1 MSDADSIKTQLG
13 YDLLPIELRSVS
25 FQKSGVYLID
35 KVSFKLN
42 SRGITVILGP
52 NGAGKSILLRL
63 LHGLEIPNKGT
74 VLFKGVVA
82 DETIRRKQAMVFQN
96 AILLRRSVMENLSFV
111 ANLHKPRKPSNL
123 LKLLEEVGLAEKQ
136 HMSARRLSGGEK
148 QRLSLA
154 RALVSQPELLLLDEP
169 TASLDPYSVQMIET
183 LLIKLQHQNTKI
195 IFITHDLNQAR
206 RLAEDI
212 IFIHKGSLEAFQ
224 SANTF
229 FEKPDSDFAQAFI
242 QGRLIF

>member
-1 MSDADSIKTQLG
+1 MSDANVTITQLEFN
-13 YDLLPIELRSVS
+13 LLPIELCSVS
-25 FQKSGVYLID
+25 FQKSGVCLID
-35 KVSFKLN
+35 GVSVTLN

-63 LHGLEIPNKGT
+63 LHGLEIPNEGT

-82 DETIRRKQAMVFQN
+82 DEIIKRKQAMVFQN
-96 AILLRRSVMENLSFV
+96 AVLLRRSVMENLSFV
-111 ANLHKPRKPSNL
+111 ANLYKPQKPSNL
-123 LKLLEEVGLAEKQ
+123 VELLAEVGLAEKQ
-136 HMSARRLSGGEK
+136 HMPARRLSGGEK
-148 QRLSLA
+148 QRLCLA

-212 IFIHKGSLEAFQ
+212 LFIHKGRLEAFQ
-224 SANTF
+224 PADSF
-229 FEKPDSDFAQAFI
+229 FEKPDSEFAKAFI
-242 QGRLIF
+242 EGRLIF

>member
-1 MSDADSIKTQLG
+1 MSDANVIKTQLEFN
-13 YDLLPIELRSVS
+13 LLPIELCSVS
-25 FQKSGVYLID
+25 FQKSGVCLID
-35 KVSFKLN
+35 GVSVTLN

-63 LHGLEIPNKGT
+63 LHGLEIPNEGT

-82 DETIRRKQAMVFQN
+82 DETIKRKQAMVFQN
-96 AILLRRSVMENLSFV
+96 AVLLRRSVMENLSFA
-111 ANLHKPRKPSNL
+111 ANLYKPQKPSNL
-123 LKLLEEVGLAEKQ
+123 LELLTEVGLAEKQ
-136 HMSARRLSGGEK
+136 HMPARRLSGGEK
-148 QRLSLA
+148 QRLCLA

-212 IFIHKGSLEAFQ
+212 LFIHKGRLEAFQ
-224 SANTF
+224 PADSF
-229 FEKPDSDFAQAFI
+229 FEKPDSEFAKAFI
-242 QGRLIF
+242 EGRLIF

>member
-1 MSDADSIKTQLG
+1 MSDANVTKTQLG
-13 YDLLPIELRSVS
+13 FNLLPIELCSVF
-25 FQKSGVYLID
+25 FQKSGVRLID
-35 KVSFKLN
+35 GVSVTLN

-63 LHGLEIPNKGT
+63 LHGLETPNEGT

-82 DETIRRKQAMVFQN
+82 DETIKRKQAMVFQN
-96 AILLRRSVMENLSFV
+96 AVLLRRSVMENLSFV
-111 ANLHKPRKPSNL
+111 ANLYKPQQPSNL
-123 LKLLEEVGLAEKQ
+123 LELLAEVGLAEKQ
-136 HMSARRLSGGEK
+136 HMPARRLSGGEK
-148 QRLSLA
+148 QRLCLA

-195 IFITHDLNQAR
+195 IFITHDLNQSR

-212 IFIHKGSLEAFQ
+212 LFIYKGRLEAFQ
-224 SANTF
+224 PADSF
-229 FEKPDSDFAQAFI
+229 FAKPDSEFAKAFI
-242 QGRLIF
+242 EGRLIF

>member
-1 MSDADSIKTQLG
+1 MSDANSIQMQLE
-13 YDLLPIELRSVS
+13 YDLLPIELSSIS
-25 FQKSGVYLID
+25 FQKSGVWLID
-35 KVSFKLN
+35 RVSFTLN

-63 LHGLEIPNKGT
+63 LHGLETPNKGT

-96 AILLRRSVMENLSFV
+96 AILLRRSVIENLSFV
-111 ANLHKPRKPSNL
+111 ADLHKPQKPSNL
-123 LKLLEEVGLAEKQ
+123 LKLLEEVGLSEKQ
-136 HMSARRLSGGEK
+136 HMPARRLSGGEK

-154 RALVSQPELLLLDEP
+154 RALVSNPDLLLLDEP

-183 LLIKLQHQNTKI
+183 LLIKLQDQNTKI

-212 IFIHKGSLEAFQ
+212 IFIHKGRLEAFQ
-224 SANTF
+224 PADSF
-229 FEKPDSDFAQAFI
+229 FRHPDSESAQAFI
-242 QGRLIF
+242 DGRLIF

>member
-1 MSDADSIKTQLG
+1 MSDANVTKKQWDFN
-13 YDLLPIELRSVS
+13 LLPIELCSVS
-25 FQKSGVYLID
+25 FQKSGVCLID
-35 KVSFKLN
+35 GVSVRLN

-63 LHGLEIPNKGT
+63 LHGLEIPNEGT

-82 DETIRRKQAMVFQN
+82 DETIKRKQAMVFQN
-96 AILLRRSVMENLSFV
+96 AVLLRRSVMENLSFV
-111 ANLHKPRKPSNL
+111 ANIHKPQKPST
-123 LKLLEEVGLAEKQ
+123 LLELLAEVGLSEKQ
-136 HMSARRLSGGEK
+136 HMPARRLSGGEK
-148 QRLSLA
+148 QRLCLA

-212 IFIHKGSLEAFQ
+212 LFVHKGRLEVFQ
-224 SANTF
+224 RADSF
-229 FEKPDSDFAQAFI
+229 FKKPDSEFAKAFI
-242 QGRLIF
+242 EGRLIF